1 MIDYHKY
8 VGYCPS
14 DEKRE
19 KPVGGAGGR
28 WDEEKP
34 VENKPVENKPVE
46 SGGGDYSTKS
56 SIRSRDFILCAIQYV
71 LVADGTTTWIAP
83 TIFMQVAQNYAIGG
97 FKPSMGHPWPS
108 SRWFSILPYA

>member
-8 VGYCPS
+8 VGYCRS

-46 SGGGDYSTKS
+46 SGGDYSTNS
-56 SIRSRDFILCAIQYV
+56 SIKSRNIWMRCT
-71 LVADGTTTWIAP
+71 G
-83 TIFMQVAQNYAIGG
+83 
-97 FKPSMGHPWPS
+97 
-108 SRWFSILPYA
+108 R

>member
-8 VGYCPS
+8 VGYCRS

-34 VENKPVENKPVE
+34 VENKPVE
-46 SGGGDYSTKS
+46 SGGTIQP
-56 SIRSRDFILCAIQYV
+56 IRPLEVEIRINRR
-71 LVADGTTTWIAP
+71 
-83 TIFMQVAQNYAIGG
+83 MERN
-97 FKPSMGHPWPS
+97 
-108 SRWFSILPYA
+108 

>member
-8 VGYCPS
+8 VGYCRS

-34 VENKPVENKPVE
+34 VENKPVE
-46 SGGGDYSTKS
+46 SGGDYSTNS
-56 SIRSRDFILCAIQYV
+56 SIGSRDYRMLLTRHYNQRPFDETMCDA
-71 LVADGTTTWIAP
+71 
-83 TIFMQVAQNYAIGG
+83 
-97 FKPSMGHPWPS
+97 
-108 SRWFSILPYA
+108 

>member
-8 VGYCPS
+8 VGYCRS

-34 VENKPVENKPVE
+34 VENKPVENKSVE
-46 SGGGDYSTKS
+46 SGGDYSTNS
-56 SIRSRDFILCAIQYV
+56 SIRSRDC
-71 LVADGTTTWIAP
+71 AP
-83 TIFMQVAQNYAIGG
+83 TEHMCVCQKNPAN
-97 FKPSMGHPWPS
+97 
-108 SRWFSILPYA
+108 

>member
-8 VGYCPS
+8 VGYCRS

-46 SGGGDYSTKS
+46 SGGDYSTNS
-56 SIRSRDFILCAIQYV
+56 SIIRHLHDDRPSDHNTRLGQRIRGISR
-71 LVADGTTTWIAP
+71 
-83 TIFMQVAQNYAIGG
+83 
-97 FKPSMGHPWPS
+97 PSVES
-108 SRWFSILPYA
+108 T

>member
-8 VGYCPS
+8 VGYCRS

-34 VENKPVENKPVE
+34 VENKPVE
-46 SGGGDYSTKS
+46 SGGGL
-56 SIRSRDFILCAIQYV
+56 FNQFV
-71 LVADGTTTWIAP
+71 
-83 TIFMQVAQNYAIGG
+83 
-97 FKPSMGHPWPS
+97 H
-108 SRWFSILPYA
+108 

>member
-8 VGYCPS
+8 VGYCRS

-34 VENKPVENKPVE
+34 VENKPVE
-46 SGGGDYSTKS
+46 SGGDYSTNS
-56 SIRSRDFILCAIQYV
+56 SIRSRD
-71 LVADGTTTWIAP
+71 
-83 TIFMQVAQNYAIGG
+83 IG
-97 FKPSMGHPWPS
+97 S
-108 SRWFSILPYA
+108 SLPR

>member
-8 VGYCPS
+8 VGYCRS

-28 WDEEKP
+28 WDEEKS

-46 SGGGDYSTKS
+46 SGGTIQP
-56 SIRSRDFILCAIQYV
+56 IRPLGVEIHLIYV
-71 LVADGTTTWIAP
+71 LAL
-83 TIFMQVAQNYAIGG
+83 N
-97 FKPSMGHPWPS
+97 
-108 SRWFSILPYA
+108 SRIPEVTLG

>member
-34 VENKPVENKPVE
+34 VEKKPVENKSVE
-46 SGGGDYSTKS
+46 SGGGDYSTNS
-56 SIRSRDFILCAIQYV
+56 SIKSREDQ
-71 LVADGTTTWIAP
+71 
-83 TIFMQVAQNYAIGG
+83 
-97 FKPSMGHPWPS
+97 
-108 SRWFSILPYA
+108 

>member
-8 VGYCPS
+8 VGYCRS

-46 SGGGDYSTKS
+46 SGGTIQPIRPLGVEI
-56 SIRSRDFILCAIQYV
+56 SIKLIPILI
-71 LVADGTTTWIAP
+71 
-83 TIFMQVAQNYAIGG
+83 
-97 FKPSMGHPWPS
+97 
-108 SRWFSILPYA
+108 

>member
-8 VGYCPS
+8 VGYCRS

-46 SGGGDYSTKS
+46 SGGDYSTNS
-56 SIRSRDFILCAIQYV
+56 SIRSRD
-71 LVADGTTTWIAP
+71 
-83 TIFMQVAQNYAIGG
+83 
-97 FKPSMGHPWPS
+97 
-108 SRWFSILPYA
+108 LPCDQR

>member
-8 VGYCPS
+8 VGYCRS

-34 VENKPVENKPVE
+34 DEKKPYENKLWRLFTN
-46 SGGGDYSTKS
+46 SD
-56 SIRSRDFILCAIQYV
+56 IRSRDYPINIL
-71 LVADGTTTWIAP
+71 
-83 TIFMQVAQNYAIGG
+83 
-97 FKPSMGHPWPS
+97 
-108 SRWFSILPYA
+108 

>member
-8 VGYCPS
+8 VGYCRS

-34 VENKPVENKPVE
+34 VE
-46 SGGGDYSTKS
+46 SGGAGDYSTNS
-56 SIRSRDFILCAIQYV
+56 SIRKA
-71 LVADGTTTWIAP
+71 
-83 TIFMQVAQNYAIGG
+83 
-97 FKPSMGHPWPS
+97 S
-108 SRWFSILPYA
+108 SNK

>member
-8 VGYCPS
+8 IGYCRS

-34 VENKPVENKPVE
+34 VENKLVENKPVE
-46 SGGGDYSTKS
+46 SGGDYSTNS
-56 SIRSRDFILCAIQYV
+56 SIRSRDIEQYRQLLVSCNGDTNILYV
-71 LVADGTTTWIAP
+71 INMVT
-83 TIFMQVAQNYAIGG
+83 
-97 FKPSMGHPWPS
+97 
-108 SRWFSILPYA
+108 